1 MDRPDSLRRLEDVEK
16 EWDADPTLRAA
27 YTREVPYA
35 EVAQAIIEL
44 RVRHGLSQSEFARRV
59 GKPQPYIARLE
70 SGRANVQVG
79 TLQAFAEALGERLHL
94 HYGEQAAAAG

>member
-35 EVAQAIIEL
+35 EVAQAIIAL

-79 TLQAFAEALGERLHL
+79 TLQGFAEALGERLHL

>member
-1 MDRPDSLRRLEDVEK
+1 MDRPDSLRRLEEVEK

-27 YTREVPYA
+27 YAREVPYA
-35 EVAQAIIEL
+35 EVARAIIAL

-70 SGRANVQVG
+70 SGKANVQVG

-94 HYGEQAAAAG
+94 YYGEDAAASE

>member
-1 MDRPDSLRRLEDVEK
+1 MRRLEEVEK
-16 EWDADPTLRAA
+16 EWDADPAVLAT

-35 EVAQAIIEL
+35 EVAHAIVAL

-70 SGRANVQVG
+70 SGRANVQIG
-79 TLQAFAEALGERLHL
+79 TLQSFAEALGEHLHL
-94 HYGEQAAAAG
+94 HYGEEAAAAG

>member
-1 MDRPDSLRRLEDVEK
+1 MDRPDSLRPLEEVEK
-16 EWDADPTLRAA
+16 AWDADPTLRAA
-27 YTREVPYA
+27 CAREVPYA
-35 EVAQAIIEL
+35 EVAQAIIAL

-70 SGRANVQVG
+70 SGRANVEVG

-94 HYGEQAAAAG
+94 HYGEEAAAAG

>member
-1 MDRPDSLRRLEDVEK
+1 MDRPDSLRPLEEVEK

-35 EVAQAIIEL
+35 EVAQAIIAL

-94 HYGEQAAAAG
+94 HYGEEAAAAS

>member
-1 MDRPDSLRRLEDVEK
+1 VDRPDSLRRLEEVEK
-16 EWDADPTLRAA
+16 AWDADPTLRAA
-27 YTREVPYA
+27 YAREVPYA
-35 EVAQAIIEL
+35 EVAQAIIAL

-94 HYGEQAAAAG
+94 RYGEEAAAGG